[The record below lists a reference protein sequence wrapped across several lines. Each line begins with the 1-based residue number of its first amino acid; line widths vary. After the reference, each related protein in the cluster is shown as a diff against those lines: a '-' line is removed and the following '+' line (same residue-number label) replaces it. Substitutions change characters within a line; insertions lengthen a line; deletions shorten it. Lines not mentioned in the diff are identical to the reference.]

1 MSKSNDFFLNDVAS
15 IQRIDSLNFPAAV
28 GELGSVLVHF
38 NVNVFVGLFFQSF
51 YVIVIYKLS
60 FESSLILNSLASLVF
75 IAFFFISELS
85 SSNRVFNRL
94 NAVISPLNLPFQK
107 IWNIRQ

>member
-60 FESSLILNSLASLVF
+60 FESLAGLVLL
-75 IAFFFISELS
+75 AFFFISELS

>member
-60 FESSLILNSLASLVF
+60 FESLASLVLL
-75 IAFFFISELS
+75 AFFFISELS

-94 NAVISPLNLPFQK
+94 NAIISPLNLPFQK

>member
-60 FESSLILNSLASLVF
+60 FESLNLVLLFFSL
-75 IAFFFISELS
+75 SELP
-85 SSNRVFNRL
+85 SSNRVLNRL
-94 NAVISPLNLPFQK
+94 RAVISPLNLPFQK